1 MTTPFGLVVFGAQRY
16 APAVDTL
23 LDKCYVGGSWI
34 GSSSGDTADVTNP
47 ANGARIGTVP
57 LLTRSDVDGAIKAA
71 ADAFPHWSAR
81 PAVEQAQHLS
91 KAAQILRSEAE
102 EIAFLIT
109 TEQGKP
115 LREARGEVLY
125 CS

>member
-1 MTTPFGLVVFGAQRY
+1 
-16 APAVDTL
+16 
-23 LDKCYVGGSWI
+23 VGGFWI

-81 PAVEQAQHLS
+81 PAVERAQHLS